1 MRVHFIGHAS
11 LLIEADGGTIL
22 MDPIFWDP
30 HYEGTTTICPQREV
44 YPQRLPRY
52 EIIAVS
58 HRHLD
63 HFDIRTLASLDR
75 RCTVLIPDRD
85 PLLLNAFK
93 RLGFDEIQLLRDNHS
108 MVFGSV
114 TVTPTP
120 SKANVRE
127 VGLIVRDST
136 ATLWNAVDTI
146 IDGSMASDLTDQFGP
161 FDLVLSPWQ
170 PLLEAEALTNGITSF
185 PYSTYFKMLSNIQF
199 IRPHAVIP
207 SACGFK
213 YVGEGEWLNKFVF
226 PATREMFLRDV
237 SALGTGTQAMAAN
250 PGDVAEVRH
259 GGATLHKGVSS
270 FVRAVQDDVA
280 DTAFD
285 PTGFVPELTDSNP
298 GDYAPTDM
306 LNAIETFLTSTLM
319 PALKNSVDK
328 RQIAYEYQQ
337 IGLVYQ
343 LDVIF
348 PTEVRS
354 WSIRFGVD
362 LSLTNEPSAV
372 AHIRSRITA
381 SVLKDLI
388 AGRCSLNYLYGAGLY
403 RSSQRVYISGPHG
416 TYRWT
421 PATEGSS
428 VDPLWIALDPET
440 LFERYVDRELASV
453 GV

>member
-1 MRVHFIGHAS
+1 
-11 LLIEADGGTIL
+11 
-22 MDPIFWDP
+22 
-30 HYEGTTTICPQREV
+30 TICPQREV

-185 PYSTYFKMLSNIQF
+185 PYSTYFKMLSN
-199 IRPHAVIP
+199 
-207 SACGFK
+207 
-213 YVGEGEWLNKFVF
+213 
-226 PATREMFLRDV
+226 
-237 SALGTGTQAMAAN
+237 
-250 PGDVAEVRH
+250 
-259 GGATLHKGVSS
+259 
-270 FVRAVQDDVA
+270 
-280 DTAFD
+280 
-285 PTGFVPELTDSNP
+285 
-298 GDYAPTDM
+298 
-306 LNAIETFLTSTLM
+306 
-319 PALKNSVDK
+319 
-328 RQIAYEYQQ
+328 
-337 IGLVYQ
+337 
-343 LDVIF
+343 
-348 PTEVRS
+348 
-354 WSIRFGVD
+354 
-362 LSLTNEPSAV
+362 
-372 AHIRSRITA
+372 
-381 SVLKDLI
+381 
-388 AGRCSLNYLYGAGLY
+388 
-403 RSSQRVYISGPHG
+403 
-416 TYRWT
+416 
-421 PATEGSS
+421 
-428 VDPLWIALDPET
+428 
-440 LFERYVDRELASV
+440 
-453 GV
+453 

>member
-1 MRVHFIGHAS
+1 MKVHFIGHAS
-11 LLIEADGGTIL
+11 LLIEADGATIL

-30 HYEGTTTICPQREV
+30 NYEGTAAICPQREV
-44 YPQRLPRY
+44 YPERLPQY

-93 RLGFDEIQLLRDNHS
+93 RLGFDRIQLLRDKHS
-108 MVFGSV
+108 MVFGDA
-114 TVTPTP
+114 TVTPSP

-127 VGLIVRDST
+127 VGFIVRDST
-136 ATLWNAVDTI
+136 ATLWNEVDTI
-146 IDGSMASDLTDQFGP
+146 IDGGIARDIADQFGP

-170 PLLEAEALTNGITSF
+170 PLLEAEVLTNSITSF
-185 PYSTYFKMLSNIQF
+185 PYSTYFQMLSNVCV

-213 YVGEGEWLNKFVF
+213 YVGNGQWLNKFVF

-237 SALGTGTQAMAAN
+237 SAFGTGMQAMAVN
-250 PGDVAEVRH
+250 PGDVAEVQH
-259 GGATLHKGVSS
+259 GGATLHKGASP
-270 FVRAVQDDVA
+270 FVRTVRDDVA

-285 PTGFVPELTDSNP
+285 PTGSVPELADSNP
-298 GDYAPTDM
+298 GDYAHTEM
-306 LNAIETFLTSTLM
+306 LSAIETFLASTLM
-319 PALKNSVDK
+319 PALTNSVEQ
-328 RQIAYEYQQ
+328 RRIAYEYQQ

-348 PTEVRS
+348 PTGVHS
-354 WSIRFGVD
+354 WSIRFGAD

-372 AHIRSRITA
+372 AHIHSRITA
-381 SVLKDLI
+381 SILKDLI
-388 AGRCSLNYLYGAGLY
+388 AGRCSLNYVYGAGLY
-403 RSSQRVYISGPHG
+403 RSSQRVYISGPQG

-421 PATEGSS
+421 PATERSS
-428 VDPLWIALDPET
+428 VDPLWIAVDPEA
-440 LFERYVDRELASV
+440 LFEKYVERELASF